1 MYVPSFI
8 DVSPAVS
15 QLEGFEN
22 VDTPRTDRGA
32 DGHLTSFT
40 GHLGRDGWL
49 INAVSKQLPILTLMT
64 QSMKKN
70 AYSKNR
76 RYTAVQ
82 SDDKESVSAKLSTLI
97 QLVQPF

>member
-1 MYVPSFI
+1 
-8 DVSPAVS
+8 
-15 QLEGFEN
+15 
-22 VDTPRTDRGA
+22 
-32 DGHLTSFT
+32 
-40 GHLGRDGWL
+40 
-49 INAVSKQLPILTLMT
+49 MT